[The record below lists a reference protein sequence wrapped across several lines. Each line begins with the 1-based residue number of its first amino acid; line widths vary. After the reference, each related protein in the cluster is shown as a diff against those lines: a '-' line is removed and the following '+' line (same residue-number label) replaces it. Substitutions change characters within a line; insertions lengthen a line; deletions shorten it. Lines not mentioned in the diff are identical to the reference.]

1 MMLAPP
7 AAAAVALDPAPQRPA
22 PPQPQAEPEDL
33 DPITA
38 AALAALGLVH
48 MPRHQRGLDAAC
60 SRVATL
66 ESWGWDQ
73 VRAWQYLRAR
83 VPTWAEWVAANPR
96 PARKAGPASP
106 PPARRVKGPP
116 ERPKRRAPA
125 PPPSVSA

>member
-1 MMLAPP
+1 MMLPPP

-22 PPQPQAEPEDL
+22 PPQAEPEAL

-66 ESWGWDQ
+66 ETWGWDQ

-83 VPTWAEWVAANPR
+83 VPTWNEWRAAQPE
-96 PARKAGPASP
+96 A
-106 PPARRVKGPP
+106 PPAPQRKGPP

-125 PPPSVSA
+125 PQPTASDSA